1 MKTFKSI
8 QIVAVLAAA
17 VLFSS
22 CNSCSTSSKSDN
34 SSQDSI
40 PVTQTSQNNVAERA
54 KMQVVFLLDATGSM
68 SGLINAAKDKIW
80 SIVGSF
86 NQTNPTPEIEI
97 GMIFYRDRGDD
108 FITKAIP
115 LGTNMDELYEQ
126 LMSMQADGGG
136 DGPESVNQA
145 LFEAVSEMA
154 WDENSQGVYKSIFLV
169 GDYPPH
175 MDYQDDV
182 KYPQSCEI
190 ANKKG
195 IVINTI
201 LMGTNGETK
210 VIWLAIANSTNGQF
224 VQTDMNVN
232 DISITTPYDKKISDL
247 QYELDKTRVYYG
259 SAEEQEVMISKSVQS
274 EKIKSGS
281 ASVAAKR
288 AEYNLS
294 EVAKDSYYGSKELI
308 NDMEKGNKLTDIR
321 KEELPKNLQSMSP
334 AQLETYVKELS
345 DKRKSL
351 EKEIA
356 KLSKQRQEYI
366 NAEVSKMEEEAVES
380 SFDNVIFK
388 AVQSQAEEK
397 NIKIEG
403 DVKR

>member
-1 MKTFKSI
+1 MKTFKNL
-8 QIVAVLAAA
+8 QILAFAA
-17 VLFSS
+17 VILLSS
-22 CNSCSTSSKSDN
+22 CNARSSSSQSDDN
-34 SSQDSI
+34 SQDSI
-40 PVTQTSQNNVAERA
+40 QENQTAQNIVE
-54 KMQVVFLLDATGSM
+54 KPKIQVVFLLDATGSM

-108 FITKAIP
+108 FITKVIP
-115 LGTNMDELYEQ
+115 LGTSMDDLYEQ
-126 LMSMQADGGG
+126 LMLIQADGGG

-145 LFEAVSEMA
+145 LYEAVSETP
-154 WDENSQGVYKSIFLV
+154 WDTNNANVYKSIFLV

-182 KYPQSCEI
+182 KYPESCKI
-190 ANKKG
+190 ANEKG

-201 LMGTNGETK
+201 LMGDYEETK
-210 VIWLAIANSTNGQF
+210 MIWMKIANSTNGQF
-224 VQTDMNVN
+224 IQTNMNAN

-259 SAEEQEVMISKSVQS
+259 SMEEQEAMMSKSVQS

-281 ASVAAKR
+281 PSVAAKR

-294 EVAKDSYYGSKELI
+294 DVAKDSYYGSKELI
-308 NDMEKGNKLTDIR
+308 NDIEKGNKVTDIR
-321 KEELPKNLQSMSP
+321 KEELPKNLQSMSSS
-334 AQLETYVKELS
+334 QLEAYVKEMS
-345 DKRKSL
+345 DKRKSI
-351 EKEIA
+351 EKEITE
-356 KLSKQRQEYI
+356 LSKQRQEYI
-366 NAEVSKMEEEAVES
+366 NTELSKMDADEAEN
-380 SFDNVIFK
+380 SFDNLIFK
-388 AVQSQAEEK
+388 AVQEQAEEK